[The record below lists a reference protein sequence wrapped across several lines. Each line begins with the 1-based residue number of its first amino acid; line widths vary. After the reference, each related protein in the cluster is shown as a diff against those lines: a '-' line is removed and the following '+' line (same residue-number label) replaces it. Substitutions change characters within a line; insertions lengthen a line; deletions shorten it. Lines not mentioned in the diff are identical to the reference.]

1 VVDFVSPQKAHY
13 KILKT
18 TEMDVYDPIPKP
30 TAKRRRYASMTKKP
44 KRRARSVAPRKG
56 SEAEG
61 QNVDP
66 LTLPG
71 NFEADED
78 KRQAAPAPGT
88 PVSSEE
94 FERLKKAASASA
106 PPPVENA
113 QEDRAKS
120 RSKGK

>member
-1 VVDFVSPQKAHY
+1 
-13 KILKT
+13 
-18 TEMDVYDPIPKP
+18 
-30 TAKRRRYASMTKKP
+30 MTKKP
-44 KRRARSVAPRKG
+44 KRRARSIAPRKG
-56 SEAEG
+56 SAAEG

-66 LTLPG
+66 LALPG
-71 NFEADED
+71 NFEADER
-78 KRQAAPAPGT
+78 KRQEAPAPGM

-94 FERLKKAASASA
+94 FERLKKAASTSP